1 MMRQFGLIVLALAG
15 AAAPALAADE
25 TGYQAIAAGNLAAA
39 ERGILAEQK
48 VYGNR
53 PELMLNLAAVYR
65 RTGREADA
73 RALYQRVLQRR
84 EVAMDMPSGAVVSS
98 HELARRGLGT
108 GAVQIATR

>member
-39 ERGILAEQK
+39 ERGI
-48 VYGNR
+48 
-53 PELMLNLAAVYR
+53 LAAVYR